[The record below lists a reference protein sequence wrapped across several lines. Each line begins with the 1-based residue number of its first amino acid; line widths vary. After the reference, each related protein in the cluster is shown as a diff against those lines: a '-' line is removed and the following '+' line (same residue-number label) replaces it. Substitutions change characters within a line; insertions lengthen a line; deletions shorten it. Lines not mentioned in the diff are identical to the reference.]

1 MYGVY
6 SIYDKLSCEFSDLR
20 LFKNDELAKRYFRSI
35 CKDCKF
41 ADELQLFKMCDYN
54 VEKGLLSCNFE
65 NLSEGEFSFFVGFK
79 PEFIEAGVVNE

>member
-6 SIYDKLSCEFSDLR
+6 SIYDKLSGEYSDLR
-20 LFKNDELAKRYFRSI
+20 LFKNEELAKRYFRSI

-54 VEKGLLSCNFE
+54 VEKGLFNDINNNDMFNACVL
-65 NLSEGEFSFFVGFK
+65 FK
-79 PEFIEAGVVNE
+79 PIFIEGGVINE